1 MKKGWMA
8 IVLTG
13 AFFLVNLS
21 VGGGQTLAYTGEGQK
36 TLVLKSGSEDP
47 DNAAM
52 GMAGIRFAERIKK
65 QTNGKIQ
72 ITHYGGSQLGSARQM
87 IESVKGGALA
97 FMISGMGGWNPILDT
112 AVLPYLF
119 RDLDHADKVIN
130 GPLWEEQNK
139 RLVERSGIRTAG
151 WVVRGMRNCTFGKV
165 AVRKPADMAGMK
177 FRVPESAVNLA
188 TWRAVG
194 AKPTPMAIA
203 EVYTSLQQGAIDGQ
217 ENPTD
222 FIIKSSFF
230 EVQKYL
236 VLTGHVNPPGWVQ
249 LNDKVWQSL
258 TPETKKV
265 WMEVWNGVSME
276 LRKEMLAMELKNHE
290 IWKAKSK
297 GGDVIVPDVQAFRE
311 AMKDV
316 WRAFAPKAWGEGFYE
331 RIQAVK

>member
-1 MKKGWMA
+1 MKKNW
-8 IVLTG
+8 IVVVLVCS
-13 AFFLVNLS
+13 FLLGTLS
-21 VGGGQTLAYTGEGQK
+21 VWVGSAPAYTGDGQK
-36 TLVLKSGSEDP
+36 ALILKSGSEDP

-52 GMAGIRFAERIKK
+52 GIAGIQFAERIKK
-65 QTNGKIQ
+65 ATNGKIQ
-72 ITHYGGSQLGSARQM
+72 ITHYPGSQLGSARQM
-87 IESVKGGALA
+87 IESVKVGALA

-151 WVVRGMRNCTFGKV
+151 WVFRGLRNCTFGKV

-188 TWRAVG
+188 TWRSVG
-194 AKPTPMAIA
+194 ARPTPMAIA

-222 FIIKSSFF
+222 FIVKSSFF

-249 LNDKVWQSL
+249 INDKVWQDL

-265 WMEVWNGVSME
+265 WMEVWNGISME

-290 IWKAKSK
+290 IWKAKSR
-297 GGDVIVPDVQAFRE
+297 GGDVIVPDVQAFRD

-316 WRAFAPKAWGEGFYE
+316 WKAFAPKAWGEGFYE
-331 RIQAVK
+331 RIQAVR

>member
-1 MKKGWMA
+1 MMKKGWLG
-8 IVLTG
+8 IVL
-13 AFFLVNLS
+13 ACSFFLVALS
-21 VGGGQTLAYTGEGQK
+21 FGADKALAYTGEGQK
-36 TLVLKSGSEDP
+36 ALILKSGSEDP

-52 GMAGIRFAERIKK
+52 GIAGIRFAERIKK
-65 QTNGKIQ
+65 ATNGKIQ
-72 ITHYGGSQLGSARQM
+72 ITHYAGSQLGSSRQM
-87 IESVKGGALA
+87 IESVKVGALA
-97 FMISGMGGWNPILDT
+97 FMISGMGGWNLILDT
-112 AVLPYLF
+112 SVLPYLF

-139 RLVERSGIRTAG
+139 RLVEKSGIRTAG
-151 WVVRGMRNCTFGKV
+151 WVFRGLRNCTFSKV
-165 AVRKPADMAGMK
+165 AVHKPADMIGLK
-177 FRVPESAVNLA
+177 LRVPESAVNME

-222 FIIKSSFF
+222 FIVKSSFF

-249 LNDKVWQSL
+249 LSDKVWQDL

-276 LRKEMLAMELKNHE
+276 LRKEMLAKETENQG
-290 IWKAKSK
+290 IWKAK
-297 GGDVIVPDVQAFRE
+297 GGQVIVPDVAAFRD

-316 WRAFAPKAWGEGFYE
+316 WKKFAPKAWGEGFYE
-331 RIQAVK
+331 RIQAVR

>member
-1 MKKGWMA
+1 MMKKGWVV
-8 IVLTG
+8 IVLICSFSLTS
-13 AFFLVNLS
+13 LS
-21 VGGGQTLAYTGEGQK
+21 VGVSSSSAYTGEGQK
-36 TLVLKSGSEDP
+36 ALVLKSGSEDP

-52 GMAGIRFAERIKK
+52 GMAGVRFAERIKK
-65 QTNGKIQ
+65 ATNGKIQ

-97 FMISGMGGWNPILDT
+97 FMISGVGGWNPILDT
-112 AVLPYLF
+112 ILLPYLF
-119 RDLDHADKVIN
+119 RDLDHADKVLN

-139 RLVERSGIRTAG
+139 RLAEKSGIRTAG
-151 WVVRGMRNCTFGKV
+151 WVFRGLRNCTFGKV
-165 AVRKPADMAGMK
+165 AVHKPADMIGMK
-177 FRVPESAVNLA
+177 FRVPESAVNMA

-194 AKPTPMAIA
+194 AKPTPMAVA

-249 LNDKVWQSL
+249 INDKLWQDL
-258 TPETKKV
+258 TPETKKA
-265 WMEVWNGVSME
+265 WMEVWNGVALE
-276 LRKEMLAMELKNHE
+276 LRKEMLAKEDANHE
-290 IWKAKSK
+290 IWKAK
-297 GGDVIVPDVQAFRE
+297 GGQVIVPDVVAFRE

-316 WRAFAPKAWGEGFYE
+316 WKTFAPKAWGEGFYE
-331 RIQAVK
+331 RIQTVR

>member
-1 MKKGWMA
+1 MKKGWIG
-8 IVLTG
+8 IVL
-13 AFFLVNLS
+13 ACSFFLVTLS
-21 VGGGQTLAYTGEGQK
+21 VGGGVALAYTGEGQK
-36 TLVLKSGSEDP
+36 TLILKSGSEDP

-52 GMAGIRFAERIKK
+52 GIAGIRFAERIKK

-72 ITHYGGSQLGSARQM
+72 ITHYPGSQLGSARQM
-87 IESVKGGALA
+87 IESVKVGALA
-97 FMISGMGGWNPILDT
+97 FMISGMGGWNLILDT
-112 AVLPYLF
+112 ISLPYLF

-130 GPLWEEQNK
+130 GPLWEEQNRK
-139 RLVERSGIRTAG
+139 LVEKSGIRTSG
-151 WVVRGMRNCTFGKV
+151 WVFRGLRNCTFSKV
-165 AVRKPADMAGMK
+165 AVHKPADMIGLK
-177 FRVPESAVNLA
+177 LRVPESAVNME

-222 FIIKSSFF
+222 FIVKSSFF

-249 LNDKVWQSL
+249 LNDKVWQDL

-265 WMEVWNGVSME
+265 WMETWNEVSME
-276 LRKEMLAMELKNHE
+276 LRKEMLAQETNNHG
-290 IWKAKSK
+290 IWKAK
-297 GGDVIVPDVQAFRE
+297 GGQVIVPDVAAFRD

-316 WRAFAPKAWGEGFYE
+316 WKKFAPKAWGEGFYE
-331 RIQAVK
+331 RIQAVR

>member
-1 MKKGWMA
+1 MMKKGWIV
-8 IVLTG
+8 IVL
-13 AFFLVNLS
+13 ACSFFLVTLS
-21 VGGGQTLAYTGEGQK
+21 VEWNKAQAYTGEGQK
-36 TLVLKSGSEDP
+36 TLILKSGSEDP

-52 GMAGIRFAERIKK
+52 GKAGIRFAERIKK
-65 QTNGKIQ
+65 ATNGKIQ
-72 ITHYGGSQLGSARQM
+72 ITHYPGSQLGSSRQM
-87 IESVKGGALA
+87 IESVKVGALA

-112 AVLPYLF
+112 QLLPYLF
-119 RDLDHADKVIN
+119 RDLDHADKVLN
-130 GPLWEEQNK
+130 GPIGEELNRK
-139 RLVERSGIRTAG
+139 LIEKSGIRTAG
-151 WVVRGMRNCTFGKV
+151 WVFRGLRNCTFGKV
-165 AVRKPADMAGMK
+165 AVHKPADMIGMK
-177 FRVPESAVNLA
+177 FRVPESAVNLD

-222 FIIKSSFF
+222 FIVKSSFF

-249 LNDKVWQSL
+249 INDQIWQNL

-276 LRKEMLAMELKNHE
+276 LRKEMLANELSNQAF
-290 IWKAKSK
+290 WKSK
-297 GGDVIVPDVQAFRE
+297 GGEVIVPDVAAFRY

-316 WRAFAPKAWGEGFYE
+316 WKKFAPKAWGEGFYE
-331 RIQAVK
+331 KIQAVR

>member
-1 MKKGWMA
+1 MKK
-8 IVLTG
+8 VLV
-13 AFFLVNLS
+13 AFAWIAPLMLLS
-21 VGGGQTLAYTGEGQK
+21 LWGMSHPVMAYTGEGQK
-36 TLVLKSGSEDP
+36 TLILKSGSEDP
-47 DNAAM
+47 DNACM
-52 GMAGIRFAERIKK
+52 GMAGIRFAERIKQ

-72 ITHYGGSQLGSARQM
+72 ITHYPGSQLGSARQM
-87 IESVKGGALA
+87 IESVKAGALA

-112 AVLPYLF
+112 QNLPYLF
-119 RDLDHADKVIN
+119 RDLDHADKFHN
-130 GPLWEEQNK
+130 GPLAEELNR
-139 RLVERSGIRTAG
+139 RLVEKSGIRTAG
-151 WVVRGMRNCTFGKV
+151 WVFRGLRNCTFSKV
-165 AVRKPADMAGMK
+165 AVHKPADMIGLK
-177 FRVPESAVNLA
+177 LRVPESAVNME

-222 FIIKSSFF
+222 FIIKASFF

-249 LNDKVWQSL
+249 MNDKVWQDL

-276 LRKEMLAMELKNHE
+276 LRKEMLEKETINHG
-290 IWKAKSK
+290 IWKAM
-297 GGDVIVPDVQAFRE
+297 GGQVIEPDVPAFRE

-316 WRAFAPKAWGEGFYE
+316 WKKFAPKAWGEGFYE
-331 RIQAVK
+331 KIQAIR